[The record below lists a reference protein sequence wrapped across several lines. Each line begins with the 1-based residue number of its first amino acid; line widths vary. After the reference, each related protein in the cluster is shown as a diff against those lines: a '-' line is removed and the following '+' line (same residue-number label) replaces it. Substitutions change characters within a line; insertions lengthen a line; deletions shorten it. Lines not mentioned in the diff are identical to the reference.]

1 MNDLLEDA
9 IIVYHLKSPPREI
22 PMNATREL
30 LETLAYEAPSSAKDK
45 LEAMRRSGEVLRYVI
60 LEEGTIKITLPD
72 MTEMTI
78 GQI

>member
-1 MNDLLEDA
+1 
-9 IIVYHLKSPPREI
+9 
-22 PMNATREL
+22 MNATKEL
-30 LETLAYEAPSSAKDK
+30 LESLAYEGKDEARQK
-45 LEAMRRSGEVLRYVI
+45 LEIMRRSGEVLRYLI